1 MTASHNQTLS
11 YFNKYFL
18 HLSERSFRPLVILST
33 HNVESIRVKDL
44 SLVEGW
50 VSQGAELGK
59 VAHKVHQGPVLKN
72 ITDM

>member
-1 MTASHNQTLS
+1 MRASKTLS
-11 YFNKYFL
+11 YFKKYFL
-18 HLSERSFRPLVILST
+18 HFSELSFHPLVILST

-44 SLVEGW
+44 SLVVGW

-59 VAHKVHQGPVLKN
+59 VAHQVDQGPVLKN